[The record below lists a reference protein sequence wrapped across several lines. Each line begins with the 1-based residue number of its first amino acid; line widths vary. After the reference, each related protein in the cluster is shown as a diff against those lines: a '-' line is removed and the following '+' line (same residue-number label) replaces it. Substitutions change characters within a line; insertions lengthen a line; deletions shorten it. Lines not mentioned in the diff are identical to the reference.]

1 MSDET
6 STDTDNADAES
17 PLSRLKTLWSDNWSA
32 LFKGLVISILLH
44 LLVALPVLF
53 HPALPGDFDIEWEG
67 RMAELSQIG
76 HGVDDFDDTEDVD
89 WDEMSHVDT
98 TTDDDEPD
106 DEQTG
111 DDEDPEE
118 ESTDDESQDET
129 DDEPQD
135 DPDEAPPDDDP
146 AADDEPEPGPDPDSD
161 DDDDPTD
168 SDDTEPQD
176 DPETDDTAVEYADE
190 PTDIP
195 GLERSGPSNLP
206 ELRDYAPG
214 NARLTSLVR
223 TDRLRDT
230 ELEPYVND
238 VIRAIPDYRIA
249 LDGTDLDPINDLDS
263 LFMATANPQQLQ
275 ATFLAA
281 RHRMD
286 DEELRDTL
294 DSRYDDSMS
303 WADNDGRPT
312 RRLVPESA
320 GYQEPRQL
328 LLAEP
333 GLALVGQ
340 PHWFDELIGAVD
352 EDSDLGR
359 RLADADQGP
368 DAHTLLDG
376 LARIEDAVEGDDT
389 LLVISAYG
397 GRLRAIPG
405 VDVSGLPRFEGV
417 RLALSNADDPT
428 LTIDL
433 RMADSDDAR
442 HFERECERVQDEL
455 TQPIGLL
462 SVLGL
467 THIVDRLHCRR
478 DGEYVVVEGQ
488 YSGRELR
495 DLLERLVPFIKNSQP
510 PPVRNLPPGPHNQ
523 QADDEPETPPHD
535 EQTDEPDDASADEP
549 PTDGNDEDDEKDDGD
564 AEDERDRDNEPNEDR
579 GNDER
584 DRDDEPNEDRG
595 DDERDEAPQ

>member
-6 STDTDNADAES
+6 STDTERADAES
-17 PLSRLKTLWSDNWSA
+17 PLSRLQTLWSDSWSA
-32 LFKGLVISILLH
+32 LLKGLLISVLLH
-44 LLVALPVLF
+44 LLLALPVLF

-106 DEQTG
+106 DEQTS

-118 ESTDDESQDET
+118 ESTDDPSQDET
-129 DDEPQD
+129 DAEPQD
-135 DPDEAPPDDDP
+135 EPDESPPDDDP

-161 DDDDPTD
+161 EDDDPAD

-176 DPETDDTAVEYADE
+176 APDSDDTAVEYADE
-190 PTDIP
+190 STDIP

-214 NARLTSLVR
+214 NARVTSLVR

-238 VIRAIPDYRIA
+238 VIRAVPDYRIA
-249 LDGTDLDPINDLDS
+249 LDGTGLDPINDLDS
-263 LFMATANPQQLQ
+263 LFMATANPRRLQ

-281 RHRMD
+281 RHRFD
-286 DEELRDTL
+286 DDELRDTL

-333 GLALVGQ
+333 GLALIGQ
-340 PHWFDELIGAVD
+340 PQWFNDLIGPVD
-352 EDSDLGR
+352 ENSDLGR
-359 RLADADQGP
+359 RLADAGQGP

-417 RLALSNADDPT
+417 RLALSDAANPT

-433 RMADSDDAR
+433 RMADTDDAR
-442 HFERECERVQDEL
+442 HFERECSRVQREL

-467 THIVDRLHCRR
+467 THIVDRLDCRR

-495 DLLERLVPFIKNSQP
+495 DLLERLVPFIQNSQP
-510 PPVRNLPPGPHNQ
+510 PPVRNLPPGPHNP
-523 QADDEPETPPHD
+523 QADDAPEEPTPGPGD
-535 EQTDEPDDASADEP
+535 DDDAPDVPAHDPDTEDPRDSDNHRP
-549 PTDGNDEDDEKDDGD
+549 PAGGNDED
-564 AEDERDRDNEPNEDR
+564 
-579 GNDER
+579 DER